1 MGVGF
6 VVGVGLVVGVGFV
19 VGVGEV
25 LLVNLQLLEK
35 VTSSMAIVPTWGK
48 DVSLCV
54 LGATFLGKLAL
65 GQRFFLIFH
74 LLLIAHG
81 CPKYHRVAVVGGN
94 HMLRLQ
100 RSKLISEPTL
110 IQKISLG
117 LLASVSSKVRND
129 TDPFPLVDVTAPSS
143 LASESLKNSDS
154 WRVTPTQI
162 LTYKVFL

>member
-1 MGVGF
+1 M
-6 VVGVGLVVGVGFV
+6 
-19 VGVGEV
+19 
-25 LLVNLQLLEK
+25 
-35 VTSSMAIVPTWGK
+35 SPC
-48 DVSLCV
+48 VSLGV
-54 LGATFLGKLAL
+54 SFLGQLV
-65 GQRFFLIFH
+65 FNFH

-81 CPKYHRVAVVGGN
+81 CPKYHRVAVVGGD
-94 HMLRLQ
+94 HMLCLQ

-110 IQKISLG
+110 IQKISLE
-117 LLASVSSKVRND
+117 LLASESSKVRND

>member
-6 VVGVGLVVGVGFV
+6 VVGVGLV

-48 DVSLCV
+48 DVSLCL
-54 LGATFLGKLAL
+54 LGATFLGQLV
-65 GQRFFLIFH
+65 FNFH

-94 HMLRLQ
+94 RMLCLQ

-143 LASESLKNSDS
+143 LASEGLKNSDS